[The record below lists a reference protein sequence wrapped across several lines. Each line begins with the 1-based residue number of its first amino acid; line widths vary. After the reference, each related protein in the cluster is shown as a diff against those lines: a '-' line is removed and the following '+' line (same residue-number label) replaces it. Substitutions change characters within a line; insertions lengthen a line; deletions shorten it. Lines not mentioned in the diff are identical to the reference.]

1 MQITE
6 KYLIVASFIVLP
18 LVLGLMEP
26 QKINQLIASSS
37 GGHLTERNKC
47 YSDTSAHTKLKK
59 SEPDDTR
66 DTILMDSKIWMLKQN
81 MIIGY

>member
-6 KYLIVASFIVLP
+6 KYLIVASFILLP
-18 LVLGLMEP
+18 LALGLMEP
-26 QKINQLIASSS
+26 QKINKLIRSNS
-37 GGHLTERNKC
+37 EVYFKEQNKC
-47 YSDTSAHTKLKK
+47 CADTSINAKPKTLEKNV
-59 SEPDDTR
+59 TG